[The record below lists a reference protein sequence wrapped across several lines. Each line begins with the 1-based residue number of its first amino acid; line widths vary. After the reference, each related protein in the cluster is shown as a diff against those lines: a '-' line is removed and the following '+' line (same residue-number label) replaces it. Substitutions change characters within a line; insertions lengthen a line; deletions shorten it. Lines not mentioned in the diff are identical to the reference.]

1 MRTSRKLTHY
11 LMLVIAVAMMSLTA
25 LAADPGEVYPQAAQA
40 SDQKAGSL
48 LVYTLYE
55 SDGANTV
62 KKDSKVNITNT
73 NDSNPIIVHFF
84 FVAASCSVAD
94 FKTELTANQTYSFL
108 ASEIDPDTTGY
119 IIAIA
124 ENYLGAPI
132 LFNYL
137 IGDVFVRNNDTT
149 TDAYQVNL
157 AAIAFSALWTAGP
170 TGSVDH
176 RTINPE
182 TKQRLRGIE
191 LPAFGITDVSEV
203 ITFNGTNGYDR
214 QGATL
219 ALSNIP
225 SRAAND
231 RTRLIVIS
239 PRGSLLT
246 GLSTGIGLFG
256 LLFDDAEQS
265 QSFQLGASN
274 CQLNTI
280 LSNTAPRTVPRFES
294 VIPSGR
300 SGWMKIYTTGTVA
313 NSGAGILG
321 SMISYNQQARI
332 GFEGGHNLH
341 HLTLTSGA
349 GHNSLTVPIFPFTGN

>member
-1 MRTSRKLTHY
+1 
-11 LMLVIAVAMMSLTA
+11 MMSLTA

-84 FVAASCSVAD
+84 FVNGSCNVAD
-94 FKTELTANQTYSFL
+94 FKTELTANQTYSFIT
-108 ASEIDPDTTGY
+108 SDIDPDTTGY
-119 IIAIA
+119 IIALA

-137 IGDVFVRNNDTT
+137 IGDAYVRNNDST
-149 TDAYQVNL
+149 TDAYQANL
-157 AAIAFSALWTAGP
+157 AAISFAALWTTGAG
-170 TGSVDH
+170 GSTDP

-182 TKQRLRGIE
+182 TKQRLRGME
-191 LPAFGITDVSEV
+191 LPTFVITDVSRA
-203 ITFNGTNGYDR
+203 INFNAAEYDR
-214 QGATL
+214 MAATL

-231 RTRLIVIS
+231 RTRLIVVS
-239 PRGSLLT
+239 PSGSLLVGGGGT
-246 GLSTGIGLFG
+246 VGTVFG

-265 QSFQLGASN
+265 QSFQLAGSG
-274 CQLNTI
+274 CQMNLI
-280 LSNTAPRTVPRFES
+280 LSNSNPRTVPRFES
-294 VIPSGR
+294 VIPAGR
-300 SGWMKIYTTGTVA
+300 TGWMKIYRTGA
-313 NSGAGILG
+313 ASPGNSGGGLLG

-341 HLTLTSGA
+341 HLTLTSGT
-349 GHNSLTVPIFPFTGN
+349 GHSSLTVPIFPFTGNGN